1 MPEREL
7 SERSTAAVKAVTRSV
22 NASEKSSKKTS
33 RQLGN
38 VPPSKQHTHRVA
50 LVIQYRGTA
59 FNGWQRQ
66 SATQA
71 VRTVQSEIEGAITSV
86 TGKPS
91 TLIGAGR
98 TDTGVHAAA
107 QVAHFVAP
115 SVIPAE
121 RWANILNDRLT
132 DDIVIRASAAVADD
146 WHAQF
151 SAQWR
156 RYRYTFYTSAYP
168 NLFVQPYVWH
178 YYYQPLDAQLM
189 ASALKAMVG
198 YHNLAAFH
206 RAGSDR
212 AHSWVELQ
220 DVACDRSGDFVHIEL
235 QATGF
240 LYGMVRL
247 VMGLIVQV
255 GRRQISPE
263 RFTYIWQNQRRDL
276 VKYSAPPQGLC
287 LLRVGYQ
294 DFPFA
299 PEAWVDTQPR
309 FLLTT

>member
-1 MPEREL
+1 MSDVAGLPSAAPSRVEKGG
-7 SERSTAAVKAVTRSV
+7 SAAKTAQ
-22 NASEKSSKKTS
+22 
-33 RQLGN
+33 QLDAL
-38 VPPSKQHTHRVA
+38 PLQKRRTHRVA
-50 LVIQYRGTA
+50 LIIQYRGTA

-66 SATQA
+66 SEKQA
-71 VRTVQSEIEGAITSV
+71 VRTIQSEIEDAIASV
-86 TGKPS
+86 LGTRT

-107 QVAHFVAP
+107 QVAHFLAPVA
-115 SVIPAE
+115 IPAE
-121 RWANILNDRLT
+121 RWALILNDRLT
-132 DDIVIRASAAVADD
+132 NDIVIRASAAVADD

-156 RYRYTFYTSAYP
+156 RYRYTFYTSNYP
-168 NLFVQPYVWH
+168 NLFVHPYVWH
-178 YYYQPLDAQLM
+178 YYYQPLDVRLM
-189 ASALKAMVG
+189 NAALEPMVG

-220 DVACDRSGDFVHIEL
+220 EVLCDRNGDFVHIEL

-247 VMGLIVQV
+247 IIGLIVQV
-255 GRRQISPE
+255 GRGQVSPE
-263 RFTYIWQNQRRDL
+263 RFTDIWQNQRRDL